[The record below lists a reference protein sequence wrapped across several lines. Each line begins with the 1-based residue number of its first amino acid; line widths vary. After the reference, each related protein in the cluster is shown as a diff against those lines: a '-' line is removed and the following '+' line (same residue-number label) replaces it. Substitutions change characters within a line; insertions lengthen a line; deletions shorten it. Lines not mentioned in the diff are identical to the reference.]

1 MARNGSRRLVRS
13 GLFTR
18 MHTTLA
24 RMHTTLA
31 RITQISDEYLA
42 TLRVTSKVFASH
54 FGHLSIVSTWFSAIF
69 FGGSR
74 FSNYDSWLLD
84 PSSIRPSAQIVYSGS
99 SLLSDPFNGPT
110 TDYKGISISSGVY
123 SAWFSAGLIT
133 TSQLLSLSLG

>member
-24 RMHTTLA
+24 R
-31 RITQISDEYLA
+31 ITQISDEYLA
-42 TLRVTSKVFASH
+42 TNTGIGRVTSKVFASH